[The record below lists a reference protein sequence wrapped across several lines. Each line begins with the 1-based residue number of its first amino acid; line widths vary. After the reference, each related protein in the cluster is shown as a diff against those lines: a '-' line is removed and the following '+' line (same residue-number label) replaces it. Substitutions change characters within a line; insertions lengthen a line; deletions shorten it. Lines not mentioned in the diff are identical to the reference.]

1 MNKKILFGTLALGL
15 MIGSAFGFQAIRK
28 TQPAAA
34 DTDSKIQLIEAKGK
48 FVEAAQSTIDKGQA
62 SVRAFK
68 HNPALSAG
76 YQNTIWNPF
85 YNVDPSG
92 KLEAQAL
99 NFVDAEGWMYTV
111 AADTGKVLQVG
122 PVPKTSQSQNQPALD
137 FTPRYTQDE
146 LKQYALNWLKD
157 QGVNVDEAT
166 KGLEFSVTSK
176 DDKGFFFRWTDK
188 SSTDKMRIL
197 QVGFTVG
204 GSLLSYTNT
213 L

>member
-34 DTDSKIQLIEAKGK
+34 NSDSKVQMIDAKGELMQ
-48 FVEAAQSTIDKGQA
+48 VTQTNIDSGLA
-62 SVRAFK
+62 TVRAFK
-68 HNPALSAG
+68 KNPALSAG

-85 YNVDPSG
+85 YNVDPTG
-92 KLEAQAL
+92 KAEAQAL
-99 NFVDAEGWMYTV
+99 NFTDDEGWMYTV
-111 AADTGKVLQVG
+111 AADTNKLLQVG
-122 PVPKTSQSQNQPALD
+122 PAPRTSTFQHQPALD

-146 LKQYALNWLKD
+146 LQQYALKWLKD
-157 QGVNVDEAT
+157 QGINVDEAT

-197 QVGFTVG
+197 QVGFTIG